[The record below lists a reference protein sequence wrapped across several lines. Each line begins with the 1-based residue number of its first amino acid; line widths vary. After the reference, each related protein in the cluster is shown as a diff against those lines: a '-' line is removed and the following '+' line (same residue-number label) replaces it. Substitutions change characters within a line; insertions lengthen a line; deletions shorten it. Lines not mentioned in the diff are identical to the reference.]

1 LHQQGRAGGFGLNPG
16 LGDGVLL
23 GWKLAALVLG
33 WGGTGLLDSY
43 QAERRLVAR
52 RNVAE
57 ATENMKLFTDTAD
70 MTGIDEDSPRG
81 AALRARVGEEILR
94 NKTKQYLSDGIA
106 LGYRYDESPIV
117 VADGTPAPP
126 YTTME
131 YRQTSRPGAR
141 APHAFMK
148 DGRST
153 LDLFG
158 DGFVLLRFGGS
169 AEDAGAIAV
178 AAEQRGVPLRVVA
191 IEDAEIARLYERSL
205 VLVRPDGHVGWR
217 GDAAPADVAA
227 MIDTVRGAGAHVAGS
242 RVERT
247 AFAN

>member
-1 LHQQGRAGGFGLNPG
+1 VQ
-16 LGDGVLL
+16 
-23 GWKLAALVLG
+23 G
-33 WGGTGLLDSY
+33 WGGEGLLDSY
-43 QAERRLVAR
+43 QPERRPVAQ

-57 ATENMKLFTDTAD
+57 ATENMELFTDTAD

-81 AALRARVGEEILR
+81 AELRARVGEEILR

-106 LGYRYDESPIV
+106 LGYRYDDSPIV

-126 YTTME
+126 YTTVE

-153 LDLFG
+153 IDLFG
-158 DGFVLLRFGGS
+158 DGFVLLHFGGA
-169 AEDAGAIAV
+169 AEDAGAIAL
-178 AAEQRGVPLRVVA
+178 AAERRGMKLRVEA
-191 IEDAEIARLYERSL
+191 IEDAEIARLYEKAL
-205 VLVRPDGHVGWR
+205 VLVRPDGHVAWR
-217 GDAAPADVAA
+217 GDAAAGDVAA
-227 MIDTVRGAGAHVAGS
+227 IIDTVRGAGAHA